1 MRTRGSKAQGSV
13 LLWTVVTIAILSLLG
28 AEVLRLVA
36 SKYGHAPQTATWQE
50 ALLGA
55 EFGIEYGHALQVA
68 TWEEAI
74 LGAESGID
82 LAIMELRKSLFPAP
96 NHAWDGWNNIPG
108 NGVTSYGLTTIP
120 NAGLA
125 GTPMT
130 IEVNVDAPAALI
142 DSNGWQYYRIRTVG
156 TMPITGP
163 ARVTDNKQDT
173 RLRKLSLRWERF
185 TNGVLTQHAISA
197 PQVSRRAE
205 AIVRPVSAVG
215 QASMSRGP
223 LDLTNQNIVVDSY
236 DSRDS
241 TKSTNGLYD
250 PAKRQ
255 QNGNI
260 ATNGNLVAAGN
271 AYIYGDV
278 STNAGTVSGAAN
290 ITGCQRTDFYQD
302 LMIIQ
307 APSWPS
313 VNASPA
319 TVTQATTINASA
331 TKNSAASRYILN
343 QISLSGSNTL
353 TIAGAAN
360 GSPTYVD
367 IYVSG
372 NISVSGN
379 SKIQIDPGV
388 IATIYFKG
396 NVTIAGNGMVNSNN
410 QPGDLRLYGIP
421 PTGDPDQTGDW
432 QGDYSGTGASQ
443 VVSLGGNGQIS
454 ASLYA
459 PSADVTINGGGTSG
473 HVFGSVVGKSVKMTG
488 VTNLHYDEA
497 LTSTGWI
504 GNYKIVSWFED
515 NRASRS
521 H

>member
-13 LLWTVVTIAILSLLG
+13 LVWTVITIAVLSLLG
-28 AEVLRLVA
+28 AEVLRLV
-36 SKYGHAPQTATWQE
+36 SIKYEHALQTATWQE
-50 ALLGA
+50 AL
-55 EFGIEYGHALQVA
+55 
-68 TWEEAI
+68 

-142 DSNGWQYYRIRTVG
+142 DPNGWQYYRIRTVG

-205 AIVRPVSAVG
+205 AIVRPVSAFG
-215 QASMSRGP
+215 QAIMSRGP

-290 ITGCQRTDFYQD
+290 ITGFQRTDFYQD

-372 NISVSGN
+372 NISVSG
-379 SKIQIDPGV
+379 SSQIQINPGV
-388 IATIYFKG
+388 TATIYFKG

-497 LTSTGWI
+497 LASSGLI

-515 NRASRS
+515 NRDSRS